1 MTSWTRVEA
10 IRASAMVGG
19 VEARVA
25 DSLWM
30 LARQWQVGEFVGDD
44 AAQPAAIRV
53 RTEWDRL
60 TTISHGGRTELLRH
74 DRPLEQVVEA
84 APLAVSGASLL
95 ANAARLGRLL
105 RRELVAAGA
114 AEAVG
119 ALHRVFRLHVPDDL
133 VAMPGAGTEAAA
145 LIARRSID
153 AVALAV
159 ATDAKLDEALGELT
173 PALQETARNVID
185 KWREQCVAARSGPL
199 QNSWIAERMEHSF
212 SVGAHH
218 DDGSQTVLTASE
230 YAGGHLDWHSFDVA
244 PAAKHSLP
252 GGEDPRAVDEPPW
265 STTLRSPS
273 VVTTYPTPV
282 RYAGMRAS
290 RWWEF
295 EDGAVHFGDVDA
307 GPTDLARMIVTD
319 FATVYGDDW
328 FVVPVEI
335 PRGTLSRV
343 TSVEVIDNFDA
354 TPSAWCRWQ
363 PPTIVSCSEPG
374 GCSS

>member
-133 VAMPGAGTEAAA
+133 VAMPGAGTEAAT

-173 PALQETARNVID
+173 PCAAGDRSERHRQMAGTVCGGAV
-185 KWREQCVAARSGPL
+185 WAAAEQLDR
-199 QNSWIAERMEHSF
+199 RTD
-212 SVGAHH
+212 GAF
-218 DDGSQTVLTASE
+218 VL
-230 YAGGHLDWHSFDVA
+230 GGC
-244 PAAKHSLP
+244 
-252 GGEDPRAVDEPPW
+252 
-265 STTLRSPS
+265 
-273 VVTTYPTPV
+273 
-282 RYAGMRAS
+282 AS
-290 RWWEF
+290 R
-295 EDGAVHFGDVDA
+295 
-307 GPTDLARMIVTD
+307 
-319 FATVYGDDW
+319 
-328 FVVPVEI
+328 
-335 PRGTLSRV
+335 
-343 TSVEVIDNFDA
+343 
-354 TPSAWCRWQ
+354 
-363 PPTIVSCSEPG
+363 
-374 GCSS
+374 